1 MMTRGGRGVK
11 NAENLMTSYVND
23 DPIKAKSLRH
33 FAPVR
38 KQFCIKVTLI
48 LAEKSTENNAKQL
61 QKNCKYRRKESEN
74 GFQIKSKETK
84 EE

>member
-1 MMTRGGRGVK
+1 MQYSAVQVATQ
-11 NAENLMTSYVND
+11 NPQNFHQN
-23 DPIKAKSLRH
+23 IKAKSLRH